1 MSPGAQPRVKDHW
14 SVRLRV
20 KRPGPVNR
28 TVLIVLALVQTL
40 LLIVTASSLATG
52 GGLYG
57 CSSACGTAAQP
68 TTPALAVFL
77 GMLMLLLPI
86 VIGALC
92 ETWPGAL
99 ALAALPWLPAIII
112 GANSVLAPIAK
123 VVPAPAGSPRGS
135 PPVSQFGP
143 PFWLDSASMHL
154 PTLLFSLALFM
165 LLGWLGWVGGQALK
179 ET

>member
-1 MSPGAQPRVKDHW
+1 MSAGLQPRVKDHW

-28 TVLIVLALVQTL
+28 TVLIVLAVVQTL
-40 LLIVTASSLATG
+40 LMVVTASSLATG

-57 CSSACGTAAQP
+57 CSSACGTAAVP
-68 TTPALAVFL
+68 TTPALAVLL
-77 GMLMLLLPI
+77 GILMLLLPV

-112 GANSVLAPIAK
+112 GANSMLAPLAS
-123 VVPAPAGSPRGS
+123 VVAAPAGSPSGA
-135 PPVSQFGP
+135 PPVSKFGP
-143 PFWLDSASMHL
+143 PFWLDPNHL
-154 PTLLFSLALFM
+154 PILLFSLALFM

-179 ET
+179 EA

>member
-1 MSPGAQPRVKDHW
+1 MSAGVQPRVKDHW
-14 SVRLRV
+14 SARLRV
-20 KRPGPVNR
+20 KRPGPASRALLV
-28 TVLIVLALVQTL
+28 VLAVVQTL
-40 LLIVTASSLATG
+40 LLTVTASSLATG

-57 CSSACGTAAQP
+57 CSSACGTAALP

-77 GMLMLLLPI
+77 GILMLLLPV

-99 ALAALPWLPAIII
+99 ALAAVPWLPAIIL
-112 GANSVLAPIAK
+112 GANSMLAPTAH
-123 VVPAPAGSPRGS
+123 VVPPPAGSPRGS

-143 PFWLDSASMHL
+143 PFWLDPTHL
-154 PTLLFSLALFM
+154 PILLFSLALFM

-179 ET
+179 EA